1 MKDEGIQMFI
11 SLVDANYD
19 GGLGKANI
27 RYVYGEREGLD
38 DVVEVMKRME
48 PLEWKDAICRRGALI
63 STCIRIYSSVT
74 VFSRS

>member
-48 PLEWKDAICRRGALI
+48 PLE
-63 STCIRIYSSVT
+63 
-74 VFSRS
+74 